1 MRSGRLR
8 VRLCSHVLEGERDS
22 SRRFSSHSVKAST
35 LWGCGSEALCGGRCR
50 DAARRG
56 CSGPDEGWRAWFI
69 AGPRVVSGG
78 LLWSGARGVSLAS
91 MSGGSRLLARGA
103 SLSDVVGDRD
113 WIAVSDRR
121 GVRAARLGGRLVTV
135 GLLHRCPPVES
146 PAGRQPRAPLVAL
159 VRADLYAVI
168 GSPCLHGPRAAE
180 PELVRVQ
187 LARGGVR
194 VLARI
199 PAGAMTLAAS
209 GARLAL
215 TYPTVPRHR
224 TQVDVRDAA
233 NGRSLFSVSAPANQ
247 PVDGS
252 PSTQIDSVGDVLVTG
267 TFSVGPSTIVEGWWG
282 NRHRR
287 VGQALEGLQVGN
299 YPEPG
304 TPAYHSPPVA
314 AALSDGRLAY
324 ATYANGSDETIA
336 VRDLATNTTR
346 TVVSFP
352 GSAGVLGVGLQGTR
366 LGWAQQSLG
375 FTTSMPCVT
384 QSRALGPVQLVE
396 ASVEVSRPI
405 IEVGAPVPPRNGPI
419 CPPPP

>member
-1 MRSGRLR
+1 
-8 VRLCSHVLEGERDS
+8 
-22 SRRFSSHSVKAST
+22 
-35 LWGCGSEALCGGRCR
+35 
-50 DAARRG
+50 
-56 CSGPDEGWRAWFI
+56 
-69 AGPRVVSGG
+69 
-78 LLWSGARGVSLAS
+78 
-91 MSGGSRLLARGA
+91 
-103 SLSDVVGDRD
+103 
-113 WIAVSDRR
+113 
-121 GVRAARLGGRLVTV
+121 
-135 GLLHRCPPVES
+135 
-146 PAGRQPRAPLVAL
+146 
-159 VRADLYAVI
+159 
-168 GSPCLHGPRAAE
+168 
-180 PELVRVQ
+180 
-187 LARGGVR
+187 
-194 VLARI
+194 
-199 PAGAMTLAAS
+199 MTLAAS

-405 IEVGAPVPPRNGPI
+405 IEAGAPVPPRNGPI